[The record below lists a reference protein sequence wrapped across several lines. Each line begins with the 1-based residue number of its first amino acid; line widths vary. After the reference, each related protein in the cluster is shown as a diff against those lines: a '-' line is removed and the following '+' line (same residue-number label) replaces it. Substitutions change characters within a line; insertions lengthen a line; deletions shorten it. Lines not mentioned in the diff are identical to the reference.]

1 MLAKPMLRSAVCDLV
16 VALAP
21 AAAALAEPAPTVD
34 LSAEGHARA
43 PNDLA
48 TAEAYVE
55 YSGAEAAD
63 VAAQVNRSIAAALET
78 AQAHPAVRVK
88 TGGTST
94 WPVYANNARTISA
107 WRMRST
113 LRLESDDIA
122 ALSTLAGVFQRTLAI
137 ANLQLQPAPET
148 LAKASDAA
156 AVEAIAAFRQRAAL
170 IADALGKG
178 YRIKHLSINTQ
189 GQPAPMYRARAMAAE
204 MVAASPAPIEAGDAS
219 VTVHANGTIELID

>member
-1 MLAKPMLRSAVCDLV
+1 MLAKPMLRSVVCALV

-78 AQAHPAVRVK
+78 AKAHPAVRVK

>member
-1 MLAKPMLRSAVCDLV
+1 MLAKPMLRSAVCALV

-21 AAAALAEPAPTVD
+21 AAAALAESAPTVD

-78 AQAHPAVRVK
+78 AKAHPAVRVK

>member
-1 MLAKPMLRSAVCDLV
+1 MLAKPMLRSAVCALV

-78 AQAHPAVRVK
+78 AKAHPAVRVK

-170 IADALGKG
+170 IADALGTG

>member
-1 MLAKPMLRSAVCDLV
+1 MLAKPMLRSAVCALV

-78 AQAHPAVRVK
+78 AKAHPAVRVK